1 MLVSLGPRRRLLETE
16 DVHQPLGNDGL
27 KPRPSS
33 SCCGPGGG
41 ARSWHPD
48 VPAPSEAL
56 EVLLRGPRPTCG
68 ARPSLVSGRHP
79 ARTRR
84 AEQPGRAIRPL
95 SWRWSRSC
103 PCFCVALPGSPPTP
117 PHPGVIR
124 GGLCPLSRVSAGT
137 RSSPGVLSTALGSAS
152 SLPVSS
158 PPDLRRGSGGPAP
171 SLVPRG
177 RGESEAVGSPGTPPG
192 QDRDRASRASPLEL
206 WSYRRFRQAD
216 KPRGTRAAQREPGR
230 GPRPLGPVG
239 NQRGMPQPLLL
250 WPCHCVP
257 NASPGGSPSTG
268 VWVRG
273 TQVLLVSAVHPFLEG
288 SPHCL
293 LHLGQRSAHSG
304 CSASVCGGHARGAG
318 GQWEAG
324 QLPEVRATPRG
335 QCEPGPGEGPPVT
348 VVCAVDALRLL
359 GCVHPGQAGSG
370 QGAGTHAQGPRESH
384 SCSSPHWPWPPP
396 HSALHFPRVSIA
408 FRGPGGTQDSHLV
421 PPRATPGPLPMAAGS
436 SQGYLGGARPRVPWG
451 IRPRAVSLSGLSA
464 SCKGR
469 TPSPEPAGGRKQR
482 LVRDPEGAGQAWPRG
497 QGSGCRGPQGCLCPF
512 GVSMSPQA
520 GQDHP
525 PGAAWPQ
532 QSPAPLPTAGP
543 GQAFR
548 SQPWPPGGASLVFAR
563 GLGAA
568 GRGERGEQGRPLFSC
583 AQEPAS
589 GQGPGDEGPPSSGRW
604 ARRRHAQSRSERAGA
619 GRGHKPASDTRFSA
633 CCASFNS
640 RSLS

>member
-1 MLVSLGPRRRLLETE
+1 MSVGGTLGEPGASGRQGSCQRSEPRPAVSVSL
-16 DVHQPLGNDGL
+16 VLG
-27 KPRPSS
+27 
-33 SCCGPGGG
+33 
-41 ARSWHPD
+41 
-48 VPAPSEAL
+48 
-56 EVLLRGPRPTCG
+56 RGH
-68 ARPSLVSGRHP
+68 PSLWCVQSTPSDCWG
-79 ARTRR
+79 ASTLDRR
-84 AEQPGRAIRPL
+84 ARAK
-95 SWRWSRSC
+95 
-103 PCFCVALPGSPPTP
+103 VQAPTP
-117 PHPGVIR
+117 R
-124 GGLCPLSRVSAGT
+124 
-137 RSSPGVLSTALGSAS
+137 
-152 SLPVSS
+152 
-158 PPDLRRGSGGPAP
+158 AP
-171 SLVPRG
+171 
-177 RGESEAVGSPGTPPG
+177 
-192 QDRDRASRASPLEL
+192 
-206 WSYRRFRQAD
+206 
-216 KPRGTRAAQREPGR
+216 
-230 GPRPLGPVG
+230 
-239 NQRGMPQPLLL
+239 
-250 WPCHCVP
+250 
-257 NASPGGSPSTG
+257 
-268 VWVRG
+268 
-273 TQVLLVSAVHPFLEG
+273 
-288 SPHCL
+288 
-293 LHLGQRSAHSG
+293 
-304 CSASVCGGHARGAG
+304 
-318 GQWEAG
+318 
-324 QLPEVRATPRG
+324 VRATAAPV
-335 QCEPGPGEGPPVT
+335 PTGPG
-348 VVCAVDALRLL
+348 
-359 GCVHPGQAGSG
+359 
-370 QGAGTHAQGPRESH
+370 
-384 SCSSPHWPWPPP
+384 PPP